1 MRKNKPQ
8 PNKWQTT
15 GENLIRYKPSGTY
28 YARVRA
34 GSKLNLQS
42 LKTDVL
48 SIAKLRLADLEKSLR
63 QMTENQAEIAKG
75 KMTVRDAV
83 KIFRERIQG
92 DAALKPNTRLYYED
106 RIKAMLKSWP
116 ELEATDIRKL
126 SKHDCLK
133 WASLFAQ
140 HTSATAFNNTIGI
153 LKNVCE
159 IAIEFGARLDNPA
172 KALQRLRVKPRE
184 LELPSFTQFDRFV
197 ESVGSGG
204 GNRNRFSGPCANLVQ
219 FLAFGGF
226 RKSEA
231 SNVTWGDVDLDKGFI
246 TVRGDTKTGT
256 KNSEVRRVPIIADMR
271 GLLERLQSER
281 PERTLT
287 DSVMEVS
294 ECQKAMT
301 RASTELGI
309 KRLTHHDLRHLFAT
323 RCIEAGVDIPT
334 VSRWLGH
341 KDGGALAMKVYGHL
355 RDQHSVE
362 MAQKVTFSKPQPEN
376 VVQMADQKAR

>member
-1 MRKNKPQ
+1 
-8 PNKWQTT
+8 
-15 GENLIRYKPSGTY
+15 
-28 YARVRA
+28 
-34 GSKLNLQS
+34 
-42 LKTDVL
+42 
-48 SIAKLRLADLEKSLR
+48 
-63 QMTENQAEIAKG
+63 MTENQAEIAKG
-75 KMTVRDAV
+75 KMSMRDALE
-83 KIFRERIQG
+83 IFRERIGG
-92 DAALKPNTRLYYED
+92 DAALKPNTKLYYEN

-116 ELEATDIRKL
+116 ELEGMDIRKL

-133 WASLFAQ
+133 WASNFAPD
-140 HTSATAFNNTIGI
+140 TSATAFNNTIGI

-159 IAIEFGARLDNPA
+159 IAVEFGARLDNPA
-172 KALQRLRVKPRE
+172 KALERLTVKPKE
-184 LELPSFTQFDRFV
+184 LELPSFAQFESFV
-197 ESVGSGG
+197 QSVGSGG

-246 TVRGDTKTGT
+246 TVRADTKTGT
-256 KNSEVRRVPIIADMR
+256 KNREVRRVPIIADMR
-271 GLLERLQSER
+271 VLLERLQGQR
-281 PERTLT
+281 PDRQLA

-301 RASTELGI
+301 RASMELGI

-323 RCIEAGVDIPT
+323 RCIESGVDIPT

-362 MAQKVTFSKPQPEN
+362 MAQKVTFSKPRLDNGQDGSN
-376 VVQMADQKAR
+376 VPIPNANP

>member
-1 MRKNKPQ
+1 MKKHKPQ
-8 PNKWQTT
+8 PSKWQTT

-48 SIAKLRLADLEKSLR
+48 SVAKLRLADLEKSLR
-63 QMTENQAEIAKG
+63 KMTENQAEITKG
-75 KMTVRDAV
+75 KMTVGDAV
-83 KIFRERIQG
+83 KILSDRIQG

-172 KALQRLRVKPRE
+172 KALQRLTVKPRE

-204 GNRNRFSGPCANLVQ
+204 GNRNRFSGPCSNLVQ

-231 SNVTWGDVDLDKGFI
+231 ANVTWGDVDLNRGFI

-281 PERTLT
+281 PGRKLT
-287 DSVMEVS
+287 DRVMEVS

-323 RCIEAGVDIPT
+323 RCIEAGVAIPT

-362 MAQKVTFSKPQPEN
+362 MAQKVSFSKPRLDKQDTS
-376 VVQMADQKAR
+376 AAT

>member
-1 MRKNKPQ
+1 VKKNKPQ

-48 SIAKLRLADLEKSLR
+48 TVAKLRLADLEKSLR

-75 KMTVRDAV
+75 KMTVGDAL
-83 KIFRERIQG
+83 KIVRERIQG
-92 DAALKPNTRLYYED
+92 DAALKPNTKLYYED

-116 ELEATDIRKL
+116 ELDAMDIRKL

-133 WASLFAQ
+133 WASHFAQ
-140 HTSATAFNNTIGI
+140 DASATSFNNTIGI

-172 KALQRLRVKPRE
+172 KALERLTVKPKE
-184 LELPSFTQFDRFV
+184 LELPSFAQFEDFV

-246 TVRGDTKTGT
+246 TVRGDTTTGT

-271 GLLERLQSER
+271 GLLERIQSER
-281 PERTLT
+281 PQRKST

-301 RASTELGI
+301 RASEELGI

-323 RCIEAGVDIPT
+323 RCIESGVDIPT

-341 KDGGALAMKVYGHL
+341 KDGGALAMRVYGHL

-362 MAQKVTFSKPQPEN
+362 MAKKVTFSKQQPDN
-376 VVQMADQKAR
+376 VVQMADPKLR